1 MLDSLFSF
9 TDLPVMLL
17 LWVGGAGVAISTLL
31 SLVILFARLTHHIE
45 VPGYT
50 PIVLV
55 QLFFFSLLLLSQGI
69 IGSYLWRT
77 FENTKRRPLT
87 LIRLHTYFESD
98 KNIRHTG

>member
-9 TDLPVMLL
+9 SDLPVMLL
-17 LWVGGAGVAISTLL
+17 LWLGAAGLAISTLL
-31 SLVILFARLTHHIE
+31 GLITFIAKLAGDIK

-50 PIVLV
+50 AIILV

-87 LIRLHTYFESD
+87 LVRLHSCFDSETDAGNS
-98 KNIRHTG
+98 K